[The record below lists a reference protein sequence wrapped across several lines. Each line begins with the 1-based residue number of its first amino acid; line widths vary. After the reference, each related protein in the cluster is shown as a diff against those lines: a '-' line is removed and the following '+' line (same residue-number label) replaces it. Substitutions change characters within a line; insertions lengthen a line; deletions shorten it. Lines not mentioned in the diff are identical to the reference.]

1 MRRVYKYSVLMAI
14 PDRSRGERVNVGIL
28 VYKQGE
34 LDVRVPEAGKIEALT
49 GRDWN
54 SYLGK
59 VVANLKDT
67 YLSSGESMIDNVA
80 QNPRIDPAFEL
91 SRGGAF
97 LIFNDRDYE
106 PRVNE
111 ILNTLVITPKII
123 ERRASVTRINTEISK
138 LLGRLGLLGKNEE
151 QLETHK
157 VFRDREVEDGLKA
170 DFVQKNGV
178 MRITATLDLRRQ
190 TNSMKEA
197 ALKAITLDRAK
208 YHYGDDSIR
217 VGVYAVED
225 ASVPNVR
232 AQLQIMEEYSTQMFN
247 WQNQSEQK
255 RLGDF
260 FKSGLI
266 REGGLSL

>member
-1 MRRVYKYSVLMAI
+1 MRRAYKYSVLMAI
-14 PDRSRGERVNVGIL
+14 PDRGRGERVNVGIL

-34 LDVRVPEAGKIEALT
+34 LDIRVPETGKIEALT
-49 GRDWN
+49 GRNWN
-54 SYLGK
+54 SYIDN
-59 VVANLKDT
+59 VVVNLKNT
-67 YLSSGESMIDNVA
+67 YVTIGESMIENVA
-80 QNPRIDPAFEL
+80 ENPRIDPAFEL

-97 LIFNDRDYE
+97 LIFDERDYE

-123 ERRASVTRINTEISK
+123 EKRSSVTRINTEISK
-138 LLGRLGLLGKNEE
+138 LLGKLGLLGKSDE

-178 MRITATLDLRRQ
+178 MRITVTLDLRRQ
-190 TNSMKEA
+190 TTGMKEA

-208 YHYGDDSIR
+208 FQYGDDSIR

-225 ASVPNVR
+225 LSVPNVK

-247 WQNQSEQK
+247 WQNPSEQR

-266 REGGLSL
+266 REGELSL